1 MLVCRPSQFDGSN
14 MLPLLPRTR
23 YSLGILLLACLA
35 SHSVMAANLPGD
47 QDLIRDRQ
55 NRLLKE
61 QQRRLEQLKELPGKE
76 VKPEAPATPMDSRCY
91 PIQNIELK
99 GADSLPAPDRERL
112 LKPYIGECLGV
123 SQLNALLKVI
133 TDYYIDKGLVTSR
146 AYLPQQ
152 DMSKGHLQV
161 RVVEGKPGYLKE
173 ELPEAATGNALSM
186 DFETFAVTKGVTP
199 QTAS

>member
-14 MLPLLPRTR
+14 MSPLLPRTR

-76 VKPEAPATPMDSRCY
+76 VKPEALATPVDSRCF

-112 LKPYIGECLGV
+112 LKPYIGECSGV

-161 RVVEGKPGYLKE
+161 LVVEGKPGYLKE